1 MKCLICRQAE
11 TQPGVTTITLERE
24 GVTLVIKD
32 VPAQICPNCG
42 EAYVAEDVTTE
53 LLHTAEQM
61 AEVRAQVDVRRYV
74 PAMVGL

>member
-1 MKCLICRQAE
+1 MKCLICKQAE
-11 TQPGVTTITLERE
+11 TQPGITTITLERE

-42 EAYVAEDVTTE
+42 EAYVAEDVTDE